1 MSPAAARTSGV
12 AIVRA
17 ARDLLEG
24 GGIDAVTMG
33 AVAAA
38 VGIRGPSLYKRV
50 RDRDAL
56 LALVAEATATELGE
70 VVVAA
75 TAGDDDAA
83 VRVVRAA
90 DAFRALA
97 HRSPRSIALVFAG
110 LGAHLQPAVDTA
122 AAAAGP
128 LVALAVELAGPE
140 LALPAARTLTAFAW
154 GFCTMEQAGAFRL
167 GGDVDEAWRT
177 GVTAIA
183 RGLAG
188 VPHDGEPGLTPRA
201 PVGAP
206 AP

>member
-1 MSPAAARTSGV
+1 MSPAAARTSRD

-17 ARDLLEG
+17 ARDLLED

-56 LALVAEATATELGE
+56 LALVAEAAATALGE
-70 VVVAA
+70 VVAA
-75 TAGDDDAA
+75 AAAGDGDAGG
-83 VRVVRAA
+83 RVVRAA

-97 HRSPRSIALVFAG
+97 RRSPRSMALVFAG
-110 LGAHLQPAVDTA
+110 LGDHLQPAVDTA
-122 AAAAGP
+122 AAAARP
-128 LVALAVELAGPE
+128 LVDLAAELAGPE

-154 GFCTMEQAGAFRL
+154 GFCTMEHAGAFRL

-177 GVTAIA
+177 GVAALA
-183 RGLAG
+183 RGLAAG
-188 VPHDGEPGLTPRA
+188 RG
-201 PVGAP
+201 
-206 AP
+206 